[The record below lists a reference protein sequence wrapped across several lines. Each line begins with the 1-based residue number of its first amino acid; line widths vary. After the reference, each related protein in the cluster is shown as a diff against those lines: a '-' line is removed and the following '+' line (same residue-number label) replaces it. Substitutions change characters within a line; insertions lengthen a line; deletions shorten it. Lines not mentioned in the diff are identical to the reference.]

1 MDAVLTKQMT
11 TSDAEAIKEKERQAK
26 VIHENYKKLLEGRG
40 NDQNGVSVAPVP
52 ARSASPEKAQ
62 APQAPVASYGVK
74 EAPAAVES
82 VYEEYRYKP
91 NSARRML
98 FENVTYHNGNLEG
111 HSAFAPVMTAT
122 VEAPVDAV
130 AEAPVAAP
138 AYENPSAP
146 EMRPQESAAT
156 APAIDTEIES
166 EDARPTP
173 RTMET
178 LNKTASILL
187 HQREEEEQVGL
198 FASLGKRTK
207 LILAAVTF
215 VLMLVIAVICINT
228 SLLNSLEADITTLGE
243 EAAELETRASQIV
256 ENIKEITSEEYIAEW
271 ASENGMVR

>member
-11 TSDAEAIKEKERQAK
+11 TSDAEAIKEKERQAR

-40 NDQNGVSVAPVP
+40 SDQNGVSVAPAP
-52 ARSASPEKAQ
+52 ARAASPE
-62 APQAPVASYGVK
+62 PIQAPVASYGVK
-74 EAPAAVES
+74 EAPAAEES

-111 HSAFAPVMTAT
+111 HSAFSPVMTAT

-130 AEAPVAAP
+130 AEVPVEAP

>member
-11 TSDAEAIKEKERQAK
+11 TSDAEAIKEKERQAR

-40 NDQNGVSVAPVP
+40 SDQNGVSVAPAP
-52 ARSASPEKAQ
+52 ARAASPE
-62 APQAPVASYGVK
+62 PIQAPVASYGVK
-74 EAPAAVES
+74 EAPAAEES

-111 HSAFAPVMTAT
+111 HSAFSPVMTAT

-130 AEAPVAAP
+130 AEVPVEAP

-146 EMRPQESAAT
+146 EMRPQESAATAT

>member
-40 NDQNGVSVAPVP
+40 NDQNGVSVAPAP
-52 ARSASPEKAQ
+52 ARAASPEKAQ
-62 APQAPVASYGVK
+62 APQTPVASYGVK
-74 EAPAAVES
+74 EAPAAE
-82 VYEEYRYKP
+82 
-91 NSARRML
+91 
-98 FENVTYHNGNLEG
+98 ENVTYHNGNLEG

-146 EMRPQESAAT
+146 EMRPQESAMAAT

-228 SLLNSLEADITTLGE
+228 SLIKSLEADITTLGE

>member
-11 TSDAEAIKEKERQAK
+11 TSDAEAIKEKERQAR

-40 NDQNGVSVAPVP
+40 SDQNGVSVAPAP
-52 ARSASPEKAQ
+52 ARAASPE
-62 APQAPVASYGVK
+62 PIQAPVASYGVK
-74 EAPAAVES
+74 EAPAAEES

-111 HSAFAPVMTAT
+111 HSAFSPVMTAT
-122 VEAPVDAV
+122 AEAPVDAV
-130 AEAPVAAP
+130 AEVPVEAP

-146 EMRPQESAAT
+146 EMRPQESAATAT